1 MKDDIYNVLIFNC
14 SRDRRIDIMFPELL
28 KIKGCCK
35 WKKVIFC
42 PADYYR
48 PTTVKIPTPKDI
60 LCKVDNVKYSTLNSN
75 NVAALSEYAET
86 LPWQHIMKDVWDVLA
101 KNNGYEE
108 SISVVCPSVKDA
120 IEYIHDN
127 AKDLKK
133 ADVKVLVTG
142 SLYLV
147 GSELNFFGTQYI

>member
-1 MKDDIYNVLIFNC
+1 MSKH
-14 SRDRRIDIMFPELL
+14 
-28 KIKGCCK
+28 K
-35 WKKVIFC
+35 
-42 PADYYR
+42 
-48 PTTVKIPTPKDI
+48 
-60 LCKVDNVKYSTLNSN
+60 
-75 NVAALSEYAET
+75 ET
-86 LPWQHIMKDVWDVLA
+86 FPWQHIMQEVWDVLA

-120 IEYIHDN
+120 IEYIYAD

-147 GSELNFFGTQYI
+147 GSALNFFGPQYI